1 MRLMTMLPTMALLA
15 ASMAGCS
22 IGQDAPIDTSSISIP
37 AGLPDSQRV
46 LIEDGELTFAEYER
60 AVFNLV
66 DCVSAEGI
74 EVLSPELEDDN
85 FYSYTV
91 VLTDRSDAVV
101 GACEAEHFSY
111 IELVWAE
118 VNRQDPADEQREIE
132 QVASC
137 LRDAGFEVE
146 STPDALVRAL
156 EEDPAA
162 FATCVEDL

>member
-46 LIEDGELTFAEYER
+46 LIEDGSLTFEEYER

-74 EVLSPELEDDN
+74 EVLEPELEDDN

-91 VLTDRSDAVV
+91 AQTDRSDAVV
-101 GACEAEHFSY
+101 GACTTEHFSY
-111 IELVWAE
+111 IQRVWAE

-137 LRDAGFEVE
+137 LRDLGFEVE
-146 STPDALVRAL
+146 STQDAVAQAAR
-156 EEDPAA
+156 EHSAA